1 MRLFSFM
8 VLLSVLTIVGCSQ
21 QQVVQRSKPAPKPI
35 LIDEY
40 AVLDDKTNAP
50 SLGDEQIRKH
60 LETARAHYLKALKL
74 VEKNDNKSAAKHFE
88 AAVSILNDL
97 VTHPDIDALPEYTR
111 LSQSVIRDYEDK
123 ITSIDDLDSTSS
135 FFVLRDKMFQ
145 EIELLPVA
153 WRPVASIAEPGIV
166 RADTLQIDL
175 TENEA
180 VQQTL
185 EFFTTGKGRSYMAK
199 WLARSGRFFPLYD
212 KILAEEG
219 APPEL
224 KYLSM
229 IESGLNPTVT
239 SKAKAVGL
247 WQFISA
253 TGKEYGMNQDWYRDE
268 RRDPEKATRA
278 AARYLLDL
286 YEDMGDWHLA
296 LASYNCGPG
305 RMRRAIRKSDTA
317 HYWIARN
324 NLPRETQRYV
334 PLYIAAAKIARDPEL
349 YGFTDIVYE
358 QPDAFDTLTLQGGY
372 TFDVLAQ
379 AAGCSV
385 SDLRNLNPELLR
397 DQIPP
402 SESDYVLRVPSGLS
416 ERLAIALDTLPVPQQ
431 PEMSWVRHKVE
442 RGETVT
448 RIASRYGVSVSEVL
462 DANGMTAKS
471 TLIRGKVLRIP
482 VRSNSSSSDNVSE
495 EVAEVSTDTRSS
507 TRSSEQ
513 PSTTVA
519 PPPATTAPAP
529 ASAKTESK
537 KEERI
542 QNPTTTTAIASAQ
555 ELKNKRA
562 ELIAEIP
569 TAERKSEQS
578 NLDEFASA
586 EVEPVTGGSKSATPK
601 AETKQVLA
609 HVETE
614 PTQRSVTEKKAEKKP
629 TFVTHKVSR
638 GETLSGIADKYGVSI
653 NDIKEWNARGIT
665 ASNDV
670 LLGAKLKIYS
680 KGSAP
685 KKSSTSVAASKKK
698 ESKRIA
704 QVRSYKVRRGETLNQ
719 IATKFGVS
727 VRSLRNNNP
736 RLNPNRI
743 RAGEVIRIR

>member
-1 MRLFSFM
+1 MRSFSFTI
-8 VLLSVLTIVGCSQ
+8 LLSALTVIGCSQ

-296 LASYNCGPG
+296 LASYNCEMG

-372 TFDVLAQ
+372 TFDILAQ

-385 SDLRNLNPELLR
+385 SDLRTLNPELLR

-402 SESDYVLRVPSGLS
+402 NESDYILRVPFGLS
-416 ERLAIALDTLPVPQQ
+416 ERLAIALDTLPVPEQ

-482 VRSNSSSSDNVSE
+482 VRSKSSSSNEVSE
-495 EVAEVSTDTRSS
+495 AVAEVSTNTEAKNRTRSS
-507 TRSSEQ
+507 DQ
-513 PSTTVA
+513 PSTTVT
-519 PPPATTAPAP
+519 PPPTTATPAQ
-529 ASAKTESK
+529 AKADSK

-542 QNPTTTTAIASAQ
+542 KHPTTAAASAQ

-569 TAERKSEQS
+569 TAERKSEQG
-578 NLDEFASA
+578 NLDDFASP
-586 EVEPVTGGSKSATPK
+586 EVEPVTGGAKSATPK
-601 AETKQVLA
+601 PETKQVLA

-614 PTQRSVTEKKAEKKP
+614 KTQRTVSEKKADKKP

-638 GETLSGIADKYGVSI
+638 GETLSGIADKYGVSM

-665 ASNDV
+665 SSNDV

-685 KKSSTSVAASKKK
+685 KKTSTASSKKK